1 MRSVSMMAAAAFLL
15 VGGSARPPSGPA
27 WTTPAPTVAVKPP
40 TVTFED
46 AIQRATSHNPTF
58 EVAYAELRR
67 AQALVEQARASWLPT
82 LNANATYTRL
92 DAARQIGTTVA
103 AGQDN
108 FNANLTLTVPIIA
121 PRGWVQTA
129 R

>member
-1 MRSVSMMAAAAFLL
+1 MRSESSLLAAAAVLL
-15 VGGSARPPSGPA
+15 FGGSAQAQSQP
-27 WTTPAPTVAVKPP
+27 PAPAPGAKPP

-92 DAARQIGTTVA
+92 DSARTIGTTVA
-103 AGQDN
+103 AGQDSL
-108 FNANLTLTVPIIA
+108 NANLTLTVPIIA
-121 PRGWVQTA
+121 PNPAACTWRS